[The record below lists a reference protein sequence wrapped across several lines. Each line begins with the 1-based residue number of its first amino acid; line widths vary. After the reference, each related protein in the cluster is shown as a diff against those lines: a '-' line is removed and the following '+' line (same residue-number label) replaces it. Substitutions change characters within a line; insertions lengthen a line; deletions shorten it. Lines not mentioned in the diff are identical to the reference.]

1 MFGLAR
7 IPGTTLRRRPH
18 AHPHPR
24 HRRDRP
30 RGSGSRRLWRK
41 RQLVLDDGRR
51 DDHVDVDDVVL
62 GNTVTVSETDYKLS
76 PSPLT
81 ISKAGTYTIEAKN
94 DGAVDHALTVE
105 GNGLEETRTDTI
117 SPGQSA
123 TITVTLKPGTYR
135 MYCPIG
141 GHRALGMKG
150 TITVNS

>member
-1 MFGLAR
+1 MRIRILA
-7 IPGTTLRRRPH
+7 IGVTALAAAALAGCGGNDNSSSTTG
-18 AHPHPR
+18 AETTT
-24 HRRDRP
+24 
-30 RGSGSRRLWRK
+30 STSTTSAS
-41 RQLVLDDGRR
+41 
-51 DDHVDVDDVVL
+51 
-62 GNTVTVSETDYKLS
+62 TVTVSETDYKLS

-135 MYCPIG
+135 MYCPID
-141 GHRALGMKG
+141 GHQKLGMHAKL
-150 TITVNS
+150 IVSS